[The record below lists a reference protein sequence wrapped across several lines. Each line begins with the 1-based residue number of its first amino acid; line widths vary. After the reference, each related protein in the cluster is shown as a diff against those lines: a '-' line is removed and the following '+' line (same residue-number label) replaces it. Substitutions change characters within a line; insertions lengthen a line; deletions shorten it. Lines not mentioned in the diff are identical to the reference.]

1 MRWSRSRC
9 QLILVAG
16 SLAGCAFARSQ
27 GITPTTGIPAAEVPA
42 RGSGAASGGSTGALV
57 PERDGSASAATPAG
71 AAGGPAKPANS
82 NAAALTPGS
91 AILGREGRG
100 AEADFEA
107 ARTHFDRGET
117 ASARA
122 ALESFV
128 KLHPEHPSRIFA
140 DLMLARLALQRAEP
154 KEARR
159 ILEPWVGGGSAQATG
174 GAGRAAAGAGAA
186 AAETPPAGVLAA
198 GASPR
203 AAATYY
209 LGLAEVR
216 LGNLDRGREL
226 LLPFLPRSGSEVD
239 PADEAGIELRGAL
252 AEAVAPQDPAG
263 ALELWGAYFRVGRD
277 CEKAW
282 ARKRATEIAAQ
293 VNPEGAWRAYGA
305 ASPGGLARATL
316 GSKAALYLR
325 GRGDPTGATFVDS
338 ETNAAR
344 HALGFDSAVSRVGP
358 GDPNRIGL
366 AIPLSGKFQV
376 VGEAALR
383 AAMLAGGTPAR
394 TLPGAVGGTGTSATP
409 PEANALAASTG
420 AGATVPGPLQLIVR
434 DTGTDPERAARS
446 VTELSHAEAVIGVI
460 SAAGA
465 AAGARMGSGAVAQA
479 SEDGIPLLAL
489 DDTAPGALTSAFQMI
504 HAPDARARSLA
515 AQALRLGVKTF
526 ALLGPDHAAS
536 RKLREAF
543 RKAVVE
549 GGGTVVVEATYVPGA
564 TSFAPAVGQLK
575 RARFE
580 AVFVPDAAERI
591 ALIAPALAVA
601 DLWPQPWVKPA
612 PGTARA
618 PSRRAT
624 RAARRRAREAGAQPG
639 RKGDGA
645 GDGSDGDDAEPAVP
659 VLLLSTAND
668 LSGKLLEQAGRYVQG
683 ALLCPG
689 FFAAVGNPPA
699 RSFAEAY
706 RLAYGRDPHAVEAY
720 AYDAVAAFRA
730 MAQRGARTRADMI
743 RALGAKDG
751 RPLLAGLTGNLTFG
765 PDHGRVDEPIVYVVD
780 GADIRPLG
788 PSR

>member
-1 MRWSRSRC
+1 M
-9 QLILVAG
+9 
-16 SLAGCAFARSQ
+16 
-27 GITPTTGIPAAEVPA
+27 
-42 RGSGAASGGSTGALV
+42 
-57 PERDGSASAATPAG
+57 
-71 AAGGPAKPANS
+71 
-82 NAAALTPGS
+82 
-91 AILGREGRG
+91 ILGHDGRG

-128 KLHPEHPSRIFA
+128 KLHPEHPSRVFA

-159 ILEPWVGGGSAQATG
+159 ILEPWVGGGSAQGPSG
-174 GAGRAAAGAGAA
+174 GAARAASGAGAA
-186 AAETPPAGVLAA
+186 AAENPPAGVLAA

-226 LLPFLPRSGSEVD
+226 LLPFLPRSGQDVD

-252 AEAVAPQDPAG
+252 AEAIAPQDPAG
-263 ALELWGAYFRVGRD
+263 ALELWGTYFRVGRD
-277 CEKAW
+277 WEKAW

-325 GRGDPTGATFVDS
+325 GRGDPTGATFVES
-338 ETNAAR
+338 ETNALR
-344 HALGFDSAVSRVGP
+344 HTLGFDSAVSRVGP

-383 AAMLAGGTPAR
+383 AAMLAGGTPTR
-394 TLPGAVGGTGTSATP
+394 TLPGGGGAAATP
-409 PEANALAASTG
+409 PEANAVAASAQAGGG
-420 AGATVPGPLQLIVR
+420 AVAGPLQLIVR

-446 VTELSHAEAVIGVI
+446 VTELSHAAAVIGVI
-460 SAAGA
+460 A
-465 AAGARMGSGAVAQA
+465 AAGGTAGAGASSGASSGTRIGSGAVAQA

-489 DDTAPGALTSAFQMI
+489 DDTPPGALTSAFQMI

-564 TSFAPAVGQLK
+564 TSFAPAVAQLK

-601 DLWPQPWVKPA
+601 DLWPRPWVKPA
-612 PGTARA
+612 PGAART
-618 PSRRAT
+618 PSRRGT
-624 RAARRRAREAGAQPG
+624 RAARRRTREPGAQPG
-639 RKGDGA
+639 RGDGDS
-645 GDGSDGDDAEPAVP
+645 GDADGDAESAVP

-689 FFAAVGNPPA
+689 FFAAVGNPSA

-730 MAQRGARTRADMI
+730 MAQRGARTRADVI

-751 RPLLAGLTGNLTFG
+751 KPLLAGLTGNLTFG